1 MRLEDLKI
9 PLMKQYQGDDNKSQ
23 KSYGLSKKDAISSIH
38 SAIDHQYGENHYLM
52 DVPSPRF
59 SSAMGDDFGDEDE
72 KSEIIRCILHN
83 DNKALSEIL
92 THCSLDITLIRDE
105 MGYSL
110 IHLSAYNNSDK
121 CMEILIHHLVKSS
134 DLSQSNSD

>member
-1 MRLEDLKI
+1 
-9 PLMKQYQGDDNKSQ
+9 
-23 KSYGLSKKDAISSIH
+23 
-38 SAIDHQYGENHYLM
+38 M

-59 SSAMGDDFGDEDE
+59 SSAMGDDFEEDE

-92 THCSLDITLIRDE
+92 NACSLDITSIRDE

-121 CMEILIHHLVKSS
+121 CLELLIHHLVKGI
-134 DLSQSNSD
+134 DLSQESNSNHDIVAQINKRCLLKEWVNMPTTMQEVTNS